1 MKSNTYSSFF
11 TIKEKMDMTIQPN
24 FNTHEYDPVK
34 VIRVRNL
41 EKQKLYISLGMY
53 PCDIY
58 VDSNGELVMLFEK
71 STFT

>member
-1 MKSNTYSSFF
+1 M
-11 TIKEKMDMTIQPN
+11 MIQPN
-24 FNTHEYDPVK
+24 FNTHEYDPLK
-34 VIRVRNL
+34 VIRVKNI
-41 EKQKLYISLGMY
+41 EKQKIYISLGMY